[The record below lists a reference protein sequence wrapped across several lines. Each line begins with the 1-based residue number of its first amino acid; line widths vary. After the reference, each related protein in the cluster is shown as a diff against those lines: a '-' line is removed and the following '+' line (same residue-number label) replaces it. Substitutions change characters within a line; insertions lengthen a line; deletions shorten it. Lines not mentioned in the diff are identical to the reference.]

1 MDDYTPF
8 DNNRVKLTAS
18 GITCKISLNN
28 EMFNYCVFLR
38 VDKSEIDVRNS
49 THSTQQFIF
58 YFI

>member
-49 THSTQQFIF
+49 THSTQ
-58 YFI
+58 

>member
-18 GITCKISLNN
+18 GITCEISLNN

-49 THSTQQFIF
+49 THSTQ
-58 YFI
+58 